1 MGSAEQADPILK
13 YVVPLG
19 LHAARAGRRLW
30 PGWPLVREVMDDAA
44 REPLVNNV
52 IGHLFDAGLAST
64 VRLDVTLMRW

>member
-1 MGSAEQADPILK
+1 
-13 YVVPLG
+13 
-19 LHAARAGRRLW
+19 
-30 PGWPLVREVMDDAA
+30 MDDAA